1 MTGRVY
7 LIGAGPGDPDLITL
21 KGLRCLQTADSVIY
35 DHLVNVDLL
44 RHARADAE
52 LVNVGKRGGEYHIS
66 QEKINDL
73 MVERANSGKV
83 VARLKGGDPFIF
95 GRGGEEAEALASAGI
110 GFEIVPGITSGYAAP
125 AYAGIPVTHRDFSP
139 SVAFI
144 TGHEDPSK
152 EESLIAW
159 DKISTSIG
167 TLVFFMGVK
176 NLPEIVENLVRHGR
190 SPETPVALIQW
201 GTYFKQEVLTGTLS
215 SIVQQ
220 VHSARF
226 SAPAITVVGEV
237 VRLRDRLKW
246 FENRPLF
253 GKRIIITR
261 PQEQVEDFKTQLAQL
276 GAEVIAFPTIEI
288 SEPASWESL
297 DEAIRQIDQ
306 YQWVI
311 FTSVNGVKN
320 FFSRYRLAQKDIRD
334 LKGVKISTIGPAT
347 EKAVCSMNLN
357 VEVVPN
363 EFKAEGLVESLKG
376 KVMKGT
382 RVLIARAKVARDVLP
397 EELRKQG
404 ARVDVV
410 EVYQTTIPKASR
422 SQLQQILDE
431 RSVDMVVF
439 TSSSTV
445 SNLVE
450 IVRPSPLKE
459 LLDGIAVATIGP
471 ITAQTAERYGLK
483 VSVQPSQYS
492 IPALVKAIV
501 EFFGFSSGVVRG

>member
-1 MTGRVY
+1 MTGMVY
-7 LIGAGPGDPDLITL
+7 LIGAGPGDPELISL
-21 KGLRCLQTADSVIY
+21 KGLRCLQAADCIIY
-35 DHLVNVDLL
+35 DYLVNVDLL
-44 RHARADAE
+44 SYARADAE
-52 LVNVGKRGGEYHIS
+52 LVNVGKKGGQTHIS
-66 QEKINDL
+66 QEEINDL
-73 MVERANSGKV
+73 IVERANSGKT

-95 GRGGEEAEALASAGI
+95 GRGAEEAEALAIAGI

-144 TGHEDPSK
+144 TGHEDPDK
-152 EESLIAW
+152 AESLIAW

-176 NLPEIVENLVRHGR
+176 SLPEIVENLVRHGR

-201 GTYFKQEVLTGTLS
+201 GTYFKQEVLIGTLG

-220 VHSARF
+220 VHSVGF

-261 PQEQVEDFKTQLAQL
+261 PPEQLEDFKAQLAQL

-288 SEPASWESL
+288 REPTSWEAL
-297 DEAIRQIDQ
+297 DEAIREIDQ
-306 YQWVI
+306 YQWLI

-320 FFSRYRLAQKDIRD
+320 FFGRYRLAQKDIRQ

-347 EKAVCSMNLN
+347 EKAVRAMNLN

-376 KVMKGT
+376 KVMKGA

-404 ARVDVV
+404 AQVDVV
-410 EVYQTTIPKASR
+410 ETYQTTIPKASS
-422 SQLQQILDE
+422 SQLQQILE
-431 RSVDMVVF
+431 EQPVDLIVF

-445 SNLVE
+445 SNLAE
-450 IVRPSPLKE
+450 IVEPLSLKKV
-459 LLDGIAVATIGP
+459 LVGIGVATIGP
-471 ITAQTAERYGLK
+471 ITAQTAEKYGLK
-483 VSVQPSQYS
+483 VSVQPSQYN
-492 IPALVKAIV
+492 IPALVRAIV
-501 EFFGFSSGVVRG
+501 QYFGFSKGVVRG

>member
-21 KGLRCLQTADSVIY
+21 KGLRYLQTADSVIY

-52 LVNVGKRGGEYHIS
+52 LVNVGKRGGQCHIS

-167 TLVFFMGVK
+167 TLVFFMEVK

-190 SPETPVALIQW
+190 SPETPIALIQW
-201 GTYFKQEVLTGTLS
+201 GTYFKQEVLTGTLA

-220 VHSARF
+220 VHSVGF

-237 VRLRDRLKW
+237 VQLRDRLKW

-261 PQEQVEDFKTQLAQL
+261 PQEQIEDFKTQLAQL

-288 SEPASWESL
+288 REPASWDAL

-306 YQWVI
+306 YQWLI

-320 FFSRYRLAQKDIRD
+320 FFARYLLSEKDIRQ

-347 EKAVCSMNLN
+347 EKAIRAMNLN

-376 KVMKGT
+376 KVMKGA
-382 RVLIARAKVARDVLP
+382 RVLVARAKVARDVLP

-410 EVYQTTIPKASR
+410 ETYQTTIPKASS
-422 SQLQQILDE
+422 SQLQQILEE
-431 RSVDMVVF
+431 RPVDMVVF

-445 SNLVE
+445 SNLAE
-450 IVRPSPLKE
+450 IVEPLSLKKF
-459 LLDGIAVATIGP
+459 LAGITVAAIGP
-471 ITAQTAERYGLK
+471 ITAQTAKTYDLK

-492 IPALVKAIV
+492 IPSLVKAIHHYFNAQNRN
-501 EFFGFSSGVVRG
+501 EE

>member
-1 MTGRVY
+1 MR
-7 LIGAGPGDPDLITL
+7 
-21 KGLRCLQTADSVIY
+21 
-35 DHLVNVDLL
+35 
-44 RHARADAE
+44 
-52 LVNVGKRGGEYHIS
+52 
-66 QEKINDL
+66 
-73 MVERANSGKV
+73 
-83 VARLKGGDPFIF
+83 
-95 GRGGEEAEALASAGI
+95 SAG
-110 GFEIVPGITSGYAAP
+110 
-125 AYAGIPVTHRDFSP
+125 
-139 SVAFI
+139 
-144 TGHEDPSK
+144 
-152 EESLIAW
+152 
-159 DKISTSIG
+159 
-167 TLVFFMGVK
+167 
-176 NLPEIVENLVRHGR
+176 
-190 SPETPVALIQW
+190 
-201 GTYFKQEVLTGTLS
+201 
-215 SIVQQ
+215 
-220 VHSARF
+220 F

-237 VRLRDRLKW
+237 VHLRDRLKW

-288 SEPASWESL
+288 SEPSSWGSL

-306 YQWVI
+306 YQWLI

-320 FFSRYRLAQKDIRD
+320 FFGRYRLAQKDIRD
-334 LKGVKISTIGPAT
+334 LKGVKISTIGRAT

-404 ARVDVV
+404 ARVHVV
-410 EVYQTTIPKASR
+410 EAYQTTIPKASR